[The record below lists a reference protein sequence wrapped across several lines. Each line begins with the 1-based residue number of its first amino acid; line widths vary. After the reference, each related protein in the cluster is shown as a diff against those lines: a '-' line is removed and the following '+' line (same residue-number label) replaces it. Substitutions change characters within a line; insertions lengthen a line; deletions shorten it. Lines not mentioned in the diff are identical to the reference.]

1 MFLPPYTV
9 NLTVG
14 SIKLW
19 MHNGII
25 FGKIQPPRPKM
36 APKNDTYESIF
47 PYFREYE
54 IAIRKVP
61 GHDEVWDFPRPQD
74 LGWECLLCTTGEIA
88 SSVQGDRRG
97 GKGIE
102 MTSALKLVLLPGG
115 REDTA
120 Y

>member
-1 MFLPPYTV
+1 MCSPGSLNVLLGGPGFRVVKLDPGGQAWVGDPGPSQPAGLMFLPPHTV

-14 SIKLW
+14 SIKLE
-19 MHNGII
+19 MHDGII

-61 GHDEVWDFPRPQD
+61 GHYKV
-74 LGWECLLCTTGEIA
+74 
-88 SSVQGDRRG
+88 
-97 GKGIE
+97 
-102 MTSALKLVLLPGG
+102 
-115 REDTA
+115 
-120 Y
+120 